1 MEMKEAICPICKKT
15 YKYPPGFEKE
25 SCGAFDCIYRMA
37 LKKLKIKENEV
48 ADAEN

>member
-1 MEMKEAICPICKKT
+1 MKEAICPICKKT